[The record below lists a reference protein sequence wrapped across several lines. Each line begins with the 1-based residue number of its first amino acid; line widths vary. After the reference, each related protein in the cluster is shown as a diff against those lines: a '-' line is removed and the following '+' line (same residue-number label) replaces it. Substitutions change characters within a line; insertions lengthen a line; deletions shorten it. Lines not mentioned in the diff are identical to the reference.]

1 MLNMKK
7 SAGFTLLE
15 IMVVVVIIGIL
26 AAAIVPNIIG
36 AADDA
41 RVIAAKADIA
51 NIGQALKLYRLDN
64 SMYPST
70 EQGLGALSVKPTTAP
85 QPNNYKN
92 GGYLEKMPKD
102 PWGRAYLY
110 LQPGV
115 KGEIDIYS
123 LGADGQ
129 PGGTGYNADVGNWT
143 P

>member
-85 QPNNYKN
+85 QPNNYKS

>member
-1 MLNMKK
+1 MKK

-64 SMYPST
+64 SMYPTT

-129 PGGTGYNADVGNWT
+129 PGGTGYNADIGNWA

>member
-1 MLNMKK
+1 MKK
-7 SAGFTLLE
+7 SLGFTLLE

-70 EQGLGALSVKPTTAP
+70 EQGLGSLSVKPNTAP
-85 QPNNYKN
+85 QPNNYKS

-110 LQPGV
+110 LQPGL

-129 PGGTGYNADVGNWT
+129 PGGSGYNADVGNWT

>member
-1 MLNMKK
+1 MNFKK

-51 NIGQALKLYRLDN
+51 NIGQSLKLYRLDN

-129 PGGTGYNADVGNWT
+129 PGGTGYNADVGNWA

>member
-1 MLNMKK
+1 MKK
-7 SAGFTLLE
+7 SLGFTLLE

-70 EQGLGALSVKPTTAP
+70 EQGLGALSVKPNTAP
-85 QPNNYKN
+85 QPNNYKS

-110 LQPGV
+110 LQPGL

-129 PGGTGYNADVGNWT
+129 PGGSGYNADVGNWT

>member
-1 MLNMKK
+1 MKK
-7 SAGFTLLE
+7 SLGFTLLE

-85 QPNNYKN
+85 QPNNYKS

-129 PGGTGYNADVGNWT
+129 PGGTGYNADIGNWT

>member
-7 SAGFTLLE
+7 SLGFTLLE

>member
-1 MLNMKK
+1 MKK

-64 SMYPST
+64 SMYPTT

-129 PGGTGYNADVGNWT
+129 PGGTGYNADIGNWT